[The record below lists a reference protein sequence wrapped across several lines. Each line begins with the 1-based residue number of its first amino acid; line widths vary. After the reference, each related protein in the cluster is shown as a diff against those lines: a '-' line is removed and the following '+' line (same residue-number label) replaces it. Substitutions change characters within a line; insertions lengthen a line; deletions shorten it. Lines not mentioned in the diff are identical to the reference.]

1 MVTPAATEENLAL
14 LEFMEIILAVQ
25 CIVGSIAIHNWFLI
39 LIQSF
44 TLRDSFKLSDARRRA
59 WSTSNMGP
67 YGQRGEEQL
76 LRFDG
81 QIENKSAEI

>member
-1 MVTPAATEENLAL
+1 MVTPAATEEHLDL

-44 TLRDSFKLSDARRRA
+44 SLRDSFKLSDARRRE
-59 WSTSNMGP
+59 WSTTGMGL
-67 YGQRGEEQL
+67 YEQRVEEQL
-76 LRFDG
+76 FRFDDE
-81 QIENKSAEI
+81 IESKSVET

>member
-1 MVTPAATEENLAL
+1 MVTPAATEEHSDL

-44 TLRDSFKLSDARRRA
+44 SLRDSFKLSDARLRE
-59 WSTSNMGP
+59 WSTPATGV
-67 YGQRGEEQL
+67 YEQRVEDQL
-76 LRFDG
+76 FRFDS
-81 QIENKSAEI
+81 QMESKSAEM